1 MNLKEHRIYQHL
13 SEPVRLV
20 GLTKDEIILL
30 LCGFG
35 GAVFY
40 TSLWIRMVFLIGGV
54 VSVWLMK
61 RFKKSIKGFSFMSWL
76 HWTFGIPPK
85 HAKNLPHSSQRRWL
99 P

>member
-1 MNLKEHRIYQHL
+1 MNLKEHRIYQYL

-20 GLTKDEIILL
+20 GLTKDEIIIL

-35 GAVFY
+35 GAVLCTNLLFR
-40 TSLWIRMVFLIGGV
+40 LFFLGAGIGGV
-54 VSVWLMK
+54 WIVK
-61 RFKKSIKGFSFMSWL
+61 RFKKSIKGFSFISWL
-76 HWTFGIPPK
+76 HWKFGIPPK